1 MRLKRVMSFALAAAM
16 AAGLTA
22 CGGASPEKTETTEVK
37 DTAAKEKSE
46 ADSEQADGP
55 LEFTCRLRD
64 GEYSPAEIQLYQE
77 LEQETGVKIN
87 WTTYA
92 DSAWAEKKS
101 LLFASNQL
109 PEAFFGQEILSNDDL
124 LKYGPE
130 GMLIPLESYITE
142 ENTPNLYKIFQDYP
156 EYKRSIT
163 APDGHIYSLM
173 SFDDGYVTTTNL
185 PLFINKDWLENV
197 NMAVPTTTDEFY
209 EVLKAFKE
217 QDANG
222 NGDPDDEIPYSFNK
236 DTNYASDL
244 FGSFGMIDDTRID
257 SGKTHIAVKD
267 GKVIYTAVGEEYK
280 NAIKY
285 FHKLYSEG
293 LIDQEAFTQDNSVF
307 KAKCKNENR
316 TVGVLQGWR
325 STAWSTSN
333 EDDSYIPVPP
343 LTGPDGDRYW
353 PELQNGVNGLGS
365 FAITNVARDPE
376 YIMRWVD
383 HCYDPLF
390 SVQASLALKV
400 GLHLKE
406 DGNGKYDYAEA
417 PTTEN
422 RAKVVPG
429 GYDRIYSVTKEAAAL
444 LKGAPS
450 HMIEKQTLD
459 TYYSDYYYPEYYPK
473 FMLSTE
479 ESDRLSTLATEINS
493 FANEKYAAWMTGGGI
508 DEEWDSYLKQ
518 MNTMG
523 LPELV
528 EIYQGALDRY
538 HAGK

>member
-16 AAGLTA
+16 AAGMTA
-22 CGGASPEKTETTEVK
+22 CGGATSEKTETTEMK

-46 ADSEQADGP
+46 TDSEQADDP

-197 NMAVPTTTDEFY
+197 NMAVPATTDEFY

-508 DEEWDSYLKQ
+508 DDEWDSYLKQ

>member
-1 MRLKRVMSFALAAAM
+1 MRLKRVANCFLAAAVM
-16 AAGLTA
+16 AGMTA
-22 CGGASPEKTETTEVK
+22 CGGSPSDKTESTTVNDTSVKEKTT
-37 DTAAKEKSE
+37 DTAQSDA
-46 ADSEQADGP
+46 P
-55 LEFTCRLRD
+55 LEFTCRIRD
-64 GEYSPAEIQLYQE
+64 GEYSPAEIQIYQE
-77 LEQETGVKIN
+77 LEEKTGVKIN

-109 PEAFFGQEILSNDDL
+109 PEAFFGQEILTTDDL

-142 ENTPNLYKIFQDYP
+142 ENTPNLYNIFQNYP
-156 EYKRSIT
+156 EYKSSIT

-185 PLFINKDWLENV
+185 PMFINKDWLKNV
-197 NMAVPTTTDEFY
+197 NMEVPSTTDEFY

-222 NGDPDDEIPYSFNK
+222 NGDPNDEIPYSFNK

-244 FGSFGMIDDTRID
+244 FGSFGMIDETNIN
-257 SGKTHIAVKD
+257 KNTAHIAVKD
-267 GKVIYTAVGEEYK
+267 GKVIYTAIGEEYK

-285 FHKLYSEG
+285 FNKLYSEG
-293 LIDQEAFTQDNSVF
+293 LIDEEAFTQDNSVF

-333 EDDSYIPVPP
+333 EDDSYIPLPP
-343 LTGPDGDRYW
+343 LKGPDGSQYW
-353 PELQNGVNGLGS
+353 PELQNGINSLGS

-376 YIMRWVD
+376 YIMSWVD

-390 SVQASLALKV
+390 SIQSSLALKV

-406 DGNGKYDYAEA
+406 DGNGKYDYAEP
-417 PTTEN
+417 PTVEN

-429 GYDRIYSVTKEAAAL
+429 GFERIYNVTKEAASL

-450 HMIEKQTLD
+450 HMIEKQALD
-459 TYYSDYYYPEYYPK
+459 TYYSDYYYPEYYPL
-473 FMLSTE
+473 FMFTTE
-479 ESDRLSTLATEINS
+479 ESDRLATLTTEINS
-493 FANEKYAAWMTGGGI
+493 YANEKYAAWMTKGGI

-518 MNTMG
+518 INTMG
-523 LPELV
+523 LPEMM
-528 EIYQGALDRY
+528 EIYQGALDRFN
-538 HAGK
+538 ASK

>member
-1 MRLKRVMSFALAAAM
+1 MRLKRTMSCVLAVAM

-22 CGGASPEKTETTEVK
+22 CGGDSSDKTESTAVK
-37 DTAAKEKSE
+37 DTAKDKTE
-46 ADSEQADGP
+46 AGAAQSDAP

-64 GEYSPAEIQLYQE
+64 GEYSPAEILLYQE
-77 LEQETGVKIN
+77 LEEKTGVKIN

-92 DSAWAEKKS
+92 DSAWQEKKS

-109 PEAFFGQEILSNDDL
+109 PEAFFGQEILTNDDL
-124 LKYGPE
+124 LKYGTE
-130 GMLIPLESYITE
+130 GMLVPLESYITE

-156 EYKRSIT
+156 EYKSSIT

-173 SFDDGYVTTTNL
+173 SFDDGYVTTTNQ

-197 NMAVPTTTDEFY
+197 NMEVPATTDEFY

-222 NGDPDDEIPYSFNK
+222 NGDPNDEIPYSFSK

-244 FGSFGMIDDTRID
+244 FGSFGMIDDTNMNN
-257 SGKTHIAVKD
+257 GKTHIAVKD
-267 GKVIYTAVGEEYK
+267 GKVIYTAVGDEYK

-293 LIDQEAFTQDNSVF
+293 LIDQEAFTQDSSVF

-343 LTGPDGDRYW
+343 LTGPGGDRSW

-365 FAITNVARDPE
+365 FAITNVARDPG

-383 HCYDPLF
+383 QCYEPLF
-390 SVQASLALKV
+390 SIESSLALKV

-406 DGNGKYDYAEA
+406 DGAGKYDYAEA

-429 GYDRIYSVTKEAAAL
+429 GYDRIYNVTKEAAAL
-444 LKGAPS
+444 LKSAPS
-450 HMIEKQTLD
+450 HMIEKQKLD
-459 TYYSDYYYPEYYPK
+459 TYYADYYYPEYYPR
-473 FMLSTE
+473 FMFTTE

-508 DEEWDSYLKQ
+508 EEEWDSYLKQ
-518 MNTMG
+518 MDTMG

-528 EIYQGALDRY
+528 EIYQVALDRY
-538 HAGK
+538 NTNK